1 MHTSLLRLSAA
12 YQHLRDPLHFIPL
25 VRRVQSSPTDK
36 TFRKMASTTEPQQ
49 PLSDPK
55 APKVSAPPSD
65 SHSHTHS
72 HSRFGT
78 LLSRSLPSYTGTY
91 PVGVLDVELPIE
103 RQVIGSFRLKKGL
116 KKEEVGLELETVL
129 FSLHYPCRV
138 EPGKRKG
145 TQWFPR

>member
-1 MHTSLLRLSAA
+1 
-12 YQHLRDPLHFIPL
+12 
-25 VRRVQSSPTDK
+25 
-36 TFRKMASTTEPQQ
+36 MASTTEPQA

-65 SHSHTHS
+65 SHAHS
-72 HSRFGT
+72 KFGT
-78 LLSRSLPSYTGTY
+78 LLSRSLPSYTGLY

-103 RQVIGSFRLKKGL
+103 SQVIGSFRLKKGL
-116 KKEEVGLELETVL
+116 WKEQVGLELETVL